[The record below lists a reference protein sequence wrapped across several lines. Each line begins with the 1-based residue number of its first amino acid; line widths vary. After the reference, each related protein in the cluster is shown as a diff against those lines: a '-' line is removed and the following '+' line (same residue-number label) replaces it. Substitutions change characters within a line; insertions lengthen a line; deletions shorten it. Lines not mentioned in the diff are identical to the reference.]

1 MTKISK
7 ITLRLSLNIF
17 LLFNLSFGFGQSSY
31 IKKYKPLADS
41 LSVEYKIPSKLILAI
56 AIVES
61 SSGQSR
67 NCKLLNNHFGI
78 VGKNNV
84 LKTHGIKTRYKQY
97 ANSIESFIDFARMIS
112 RKKYYEKMKGNPNSS
127 DWIDEISKHGYS
139 EKPDIWRKKI
149 KETIKKNKF

>member
-1 MTKISK
+1 MTRISK
-7 ITLRLSLNIF
+7 IILSLSLNIF
-17 LLFNLSFGFGQSSY
+17 LLFNLSFGFSQSSY

-41 LSVEYKIPSKLILAI
+41 LSVEYKIPSKVILAI

-67 NCKLLNNHFGI
+67 NCQLLNNHFGI

-97 ANSIESFIDFARMIS
+97 TNSKESFIDFAIMIS
-112 RKKYYEKMKGNPNSS
+112 RKKYYKKLKGNPNSS
-127 DWIDEISKHGYS
+127 EWIDEISKHGYS
-139 EKPDIWRKKI
+139 EKPSIWRKNI
-149 KETIKKNKF
+149 KETIKNNKL

>member
-1 MTKISK
+1 M
-7 ITLRLSLNIF
+7 
-17 LLFNLSFGFGQSSY
+17 LFNLSPGFSQSSY

-41 LSVEYKIPSKLILAI
+41 LSVEFKIPSKVILAI

-97 ANSIESFIDFARMIS
+97 ANSNESFIDIAMMIS
-112 RKKYYEKMKGNPNSS
+112 RKKYYKKLKENPTSS
-127 DWIDEISKHGYS
+127 EWIDEISKHGYS
-139 EKPDIWRKKI
+139 EKPSIWRKII
-149 KETIKKNKF
+149 KETIKNNKL